1 MKLLLLLLAGL
12 VAMTVI
18 GCRPPV
24 IELGQIVT
32 GTITT
37 SDADDEEWKSK
48 TYVID
53 VREGVQYF
61 LDLTTKDGNV
71 VGVWSGDIGDYI
83 IEVSPTTTTRSVPYI
98 FNKGGSQEIFIQ
110 SPASQVPSTF
120 TFKIWSP

>member
-1 MKLLLLLLAGL
+1 
-12 VAMTVI
+12 MTVI

-24 IELGQIVT
+24 IELGQLVT